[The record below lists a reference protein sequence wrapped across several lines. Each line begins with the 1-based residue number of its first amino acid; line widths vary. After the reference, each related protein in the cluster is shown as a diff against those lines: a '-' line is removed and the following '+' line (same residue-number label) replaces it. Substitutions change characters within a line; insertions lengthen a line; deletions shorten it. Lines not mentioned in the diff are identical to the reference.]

1 MVNVN
6 LNKDEASKQASSTKN
21 NMWRPEVHQLATIE
35 AQITLAEA
43 YLNRSQAIEEHYQK
57 KEITLSNAWDQQENA
72 INHAGKALEAVVN
85 YRLNPPSSDA
95 MSRIYGA
102 TIKKL
107 IGPTLEGLDKY
118 QNKEEMTAL
127 LEEFVTTYDD
137 EEEDSSEGS
146 LIMQVVG
153 IYNDGYSGQTHTTE
167 FLKKKG
173 LEQVLNYVSKIDGP
187 ELMSKLRT
195 ASVNIQSEEG
205 HTQTI
210 ANNLTEF
217 ITRMSGQAEYNSEKW
232 DQYRNLLTE
241 SKTELAIMTEER
253 NVMGKDLAKATSWV
267 LDVVAGLGENVSD
280 LEYQG
285 FKSMAYVALQYM

>member
-107 IGPTLEGLDKY
+107 I
-118 QNKEEMTAL
+118 
-127 LEEFVTTYDD
+127 
-137 EEEDSSEGS
+137 
-146 LIMQVVG
+146 
-153 IYNDGYSGQTHTTE
+153 
-167 FLKKKG
+167 
-173 LEQVLNYVSKIDGP
+173 
-187 ELMSKLRT
+187 
-195 ASVNIQSEEG
+195 
-205 HTQTI
+205 
-210 ANNLTEF
+210 
-217 ITRMSGQAEYNSEKW
+217 
-232 DQYRNLLTE
+232 
-241 SKTELAIMTEER
+241 
-253 NVMGKDLAKATSWV
+253 
-267 LDVVAGLGENVSD
+267 
-280 LEYQG
+280 
-285 FKSMAYVALQYM
+285 